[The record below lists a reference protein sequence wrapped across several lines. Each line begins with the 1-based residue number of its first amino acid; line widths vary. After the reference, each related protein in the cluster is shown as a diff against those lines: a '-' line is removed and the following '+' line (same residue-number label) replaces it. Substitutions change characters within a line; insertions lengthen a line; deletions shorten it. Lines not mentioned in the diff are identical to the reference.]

1 MSVTIMGF
9 CDVGECHCLGVC
21 LIDDLEDFLHMLYG
35 KRIICKYVV
44 RTHCALS
51 RVGCYPAL
59 KVSESAVEE

>member
-1 MSVTIMGF
+1 
-9 CDVGECHCLGVC
+9 
-21 LIDDLEDFLHMLYG
+21 MLYG